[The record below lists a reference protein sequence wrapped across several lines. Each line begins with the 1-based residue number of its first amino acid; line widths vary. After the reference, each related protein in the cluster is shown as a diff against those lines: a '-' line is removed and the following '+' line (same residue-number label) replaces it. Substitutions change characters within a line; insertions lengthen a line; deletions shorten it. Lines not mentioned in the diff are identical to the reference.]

1 MFFGALIRLQPETTV
16 LLVLLL
22 SAPSEM
28 KVFDL
33 PPANATL
40 NGLSAC
46 LIATHF
52 EELKRRGRARLRP
65 SRYELKMRVS

>member
-52 EELKRRGRARLRP
+52 EELKSGVGRGSVRAGT
-65 SRYELKMRVS
+65 S